1 MSSLY
6 LNRLTPE
13 DREKLIQ
20 KLHEAQHGNC
30 FICEQEIDLDL
41 QRHECD
47 IDHVVPLQMNGMD
60 NESNFALVHSSCNR
74 SKQASD
80 LNVARILARFKKLQ
94 NVLQTQNRSPSLQD
108 ILQQYGGSSYP
119 LSMKIL
125 GDRVKY
131 SFIETGDT
139 NIYEQ
144 SIYTD
149 PISNFKYFFAVI
161 PIEYLWHDNKINP
174 RPIGSNVSK
183 LVYEFYLKRPQLH
196 VQLAYVIMESSQTSP
211 VKVMVFDGQHKAAA
225 QIMLG
230 AKMLPLR
237 IFINPDLDIL
247 LTTNTN
253 AGTTLKQVAF
263 DKSVQRHLGSE
274 LYQERIT
281 QYRKAKDLPEDSYGF
296 SERDLIQFFKGES
309 REMKRYILDAV
320 RDAITHS
327 PENKLIDYI
336 DFGGRGKEKPF
347 SYSTIEKT
355 FFSFFIYQ
363 EVLDTPLDYQM
374 AENQNP
380 RELEIDQIT
389 RLMNIIAEKMY
400 IEKFEPDIGTNQIE
414 SRLQRGEP
422 IPDDHLAS
430 YRLAKEEICY
440 NWLKLVHQLIKNYY
454 LLRNE
459 PYNENKLFQYL
470 FPDELWHKIELFLQ
484 RLYELPVW
492 RNRDLSLTIFGA
504 KQNYNFWFTIFETGK
519 SPLGHQVLSGKIN
532 IMEMIKE

>member
-1 MSSLY
+1 
-6 LNRLTPE
+6 LTQE
-13 DREKLIQ
+13 ERENLMRR
-20 KLHEAQHGNC
+20 LHEAQHGRC
-30 FICEQEIDLDL
+30 FICEDAIDLDL

-47 IDHVVPLQMNGMD
+47 IDHVVPLKMNGMD

-94 NVLQTQNRSPSLQD
+94 NALQNQNRSPNLQD
-108 ILQQYGGSSYP
+108 ILQQHGGSNYH
-119 LSMKIL
+119 LSMKIE
-125 GDRVKY
+125 GDRIKY
-131 SFIETGDT
+131 SYSEVGDT
-139 NIYEQ
+139 RVYEQ
-144 SIYTD
+144 PIYTD
-149 PISNFKYFFAVI
+149 PISNFKYFFAVL
-161 PIEYLWHDNKINP
+161 PIEYLWHDYKINP

-196 VQLAYVIMESSQTSP
+196 VQLAYVNLESNQSSTA
-211 VKVMVFDGQHKAAA
+211 KVMVFDGQHKAAA

-230 AKMLPLR
+230 AKTLPLR

-274 LYQERIT
+274 LYQERIE
-281 QYRKAKDLPEDSYGF
+281 QFRKAKELPEDSYGF
-296 SERDLIQFFKGES
+296 SESDLIQFFKGES

-320 RDAITHS
+320 RDAITHN
-327 PENKLIDYI
+327 PENKLLDYI
-336 DFGGRGKEKPF
+336 DFGGRGREKPF

-389 RLMNIIAEKMY
+389 RLMNIIAEQMY
-400 IEKFEPDIGTNQIE
+400 IGKFQPEIGTNQIE
-414 SRLQRGEP
+414 NQLQKGEP
-422 IPDDHLAS
+422 IPDDHVAS

-440 NWLKLVHQLIKNYY
+440 NWLKLLHQLIKNYFI
-454 LLRNE
+454 LRNVVH
-459 PYNENKLFQYL
+459 NDKKLFQYP
-470 FPDELWHKIELFLQ
+470 FHEELWHKIELFTK
-484 RLYELPVW
+484 RFYYLPVW
-492 RNRDLSLTIFGA
+492 RNRELSRTVFGA
-504 KQNYNFWFTIFETGK
+504 KQNYNYWQTIFETGK
-519 SPLGHQVLSGKIN
+519 SPIGQQVFAGKIN
-532 IMEMIKE
+532 IMDMIKE